1 MFSFRSRAVRALVT
15 MFTCLALAV
24 PAVSF
29 AEAVEEDPSALR
41 MTGDAL
47 VGRPGL
53 LALTALGAATFLVTL
68 PFSLLGGNVD
78 QAADTL
84 VIEPAKQ
91 TFARC
96 LGCLDR
102 IPDSKLRLPG
112 GGSADKTAAAASK
125 ATDTDPALRG
135 PSHHMH
141 QRSQL

>member
-1 MFSFRSRAVRALVT
+1 MFSLRSRVVRALVT
-15 MFTCLALAV
+15 VMTCLTLSV

-29 AEAVEEDPSALR
+29 ADEVDESPSALR

-53 LALTALGAATFLVTL
+53 FVITALGAATFLVSL
-68 PFSLLGGNVD
+68 PFSLLGGNVEKS
-78 QAADTL
+78 ANTL
-84 VIEPAKQ
+84 VMEPAKQ

-102 IPDSKLRLPG
+102 IPDSKLRFG
-112 GGSADKTAAAASK
+112 GGQSAPKSSPAP
-125 ATDTDPALRG
+125 ATDAHSLRG